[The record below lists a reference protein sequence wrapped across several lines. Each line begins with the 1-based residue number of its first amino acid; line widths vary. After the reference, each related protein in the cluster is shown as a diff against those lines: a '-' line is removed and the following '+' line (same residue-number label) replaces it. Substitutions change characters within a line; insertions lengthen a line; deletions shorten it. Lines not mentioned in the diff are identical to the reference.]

1 MAHSLR
7 YTPQCDDKL
16 ILTPFTGE
24 FEFLTGVKDAAHLLE
39 GPPIDVDALPEGTL
53 FDRGPVFQIEGQYL
67 DLAR

>member
-1 MAHSLR
+1 
-7 YTPQCDDKL
+7 
-16 ILTPFTGE
+16 LTPFTGE